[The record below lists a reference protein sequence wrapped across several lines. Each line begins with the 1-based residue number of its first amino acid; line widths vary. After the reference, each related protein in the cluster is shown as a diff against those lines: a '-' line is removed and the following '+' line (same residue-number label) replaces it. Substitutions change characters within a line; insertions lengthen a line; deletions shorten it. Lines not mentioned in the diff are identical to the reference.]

1 MHNVETE
8 ILVLNWLDLDAGWKL
23 ENILEYYIRQA
34 AQIQLIIMFKHINSS
49 GSFPAVCLGGFADVS
64 LPF

>member
-1 MHNVETE
+1 MHNVKTE
-8 ILVLNWLDLDAGWKL
+8 ILVLNCLDLDAGWKL
-23 ENILEYYIRQA
+23 ENILEHYIRQA

-49 GSFPAVCLGGFADVS
+49 DGFPAVCLGGFPEVS